1 MMYYYSKRTK
11 KQGEVKEEKKIHLN
25 PLINNNDIIMNIIIN
40 NENTDLF
47 YQILAHSKLWG
58 NINFEPALQ
67 TETAQTASS
76 NQSE

>member
-47 YQILAHSKLWG
+47 YQILAHSKL
-58 NINFEPALQ
+58 
-67 TETAQTASS
+67 
-76 NQSE
+76 